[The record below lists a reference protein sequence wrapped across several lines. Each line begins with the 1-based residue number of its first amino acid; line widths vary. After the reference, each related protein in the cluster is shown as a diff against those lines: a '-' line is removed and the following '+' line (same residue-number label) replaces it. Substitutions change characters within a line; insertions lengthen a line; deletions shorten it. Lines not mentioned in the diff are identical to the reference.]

1 MALTTER
8 IRELYQE
15 VQRRA
20 AQLDAAGQYSFGG
33 WFPIAV
39 ELVEAEVR
47 KDDEA
52 LIAQMLDHIERN
64 TCTHEETHRG
74 GVIWE
79 ICDGCGAKWA
89 DDEGGKPPFAWP
101 KVVLAARA
109 RLEKAP

>member
-1 MALTTER
+1 MLTPEQITTDLIGTPESHPFR
-8 IRELYQE
+8 HLMVE
-15 VQRRA
+15 VVRKVV
-20 AQLDAAGQYSFGG
+20 D
-33 WFPIAV
+33 
-39 ELVEAEVR
+39 EVR

-52 LIAQMLDHIERN
+52 LIRQMLDHIERN

-101 KVVLAARA
+101 KVVLAAHA
-109 RLEKAP
+109 RLEEPPCAPKP

>member
-1 MALTTER
+1 MLTPDR
-8 IRELYQE
+8 LWELWNAQGTDDMSKAE
-15 VQRRA
+15 AFQFARA
-20 AQLDAAGQYSFGG
+20 
-33 WFPIAV
+33 I
-39 ELVEAEVR
+39 EAEVR

-109 RLEKAP
+109 RLEEPPCAPKP